1 MTDPNVLLELKA
13 VKENLAAC
21 ARDYSRAGKRF
32 NLVSAAVT
40 NPSLDPG
47 QPMTNQLIVD
57 VVGDF
62 LNVTFDLSEAV
73 THLRNALERLDKEK
87 P

>member
-13 VKENLAAC
+13 VKENLAAY

-62 LNVTFDLSEAV
+62 LNVAFDLSEAV